1 MTDVGSMASAV
12 GLLSLVGLLLIV
24 IGAVLVWVN
33 RGKQIHATVAVIV
46 VGLVLVFLGIFI
58 GALPSAPATV
68 APPVAG
74 AQVSTTVLSAGLPSG
89 TTWNSQTNT
98 LTVDLVANYTH
109 GAATF
114 CISKTNT
121 TFLTKGSC
129 QSYFVLPIHSARVD
143 SLNETA
149 GFTYSIGSIPTF
161 ASNNTEYSFLGYTT
175 GTSAQWSAQWSE
187 GSIAKTTCSQSAPS
201 VTTNVCSDIVGIASF
216 GSTTNSLTAD
226 LAGGNSTGSPYVVP
240 SLYTPFSMTVD
251 ISGSTPAVLTVDFT
265 LIGIQT

>member
-74 AQVSTTVLSAGLPSG
+74 AQVSTTVLSSSLQSG
-89 TTWNSQTNT
+89 VTWNSQTNT
-98 LTVDLVANYTH
+98 LSVALVANYTH

-121 TFLTKGSC
+121 TGVCTEASLI
-129 QSYFVLPIHSARVD
+129 LPIHSARVD
-143 SLNETA
+143 SLNATA

-175 GTSAQWSAQWSE
+175 GASAQWSAQWSE
-187 GSIAKTTCSQSAPS
+187 GSIAKTNCPQSAPA
-201 VTTNVCSDIVGIASF
+201 VTTDVCSDIVGISSF
-216 GSTTNSLTAD
+216 GSTTNTLTMV
-226 LAGGNSTGSPYVVP
+226 LAGNGTASPYVVP

-251 ISGSTPAVLTVDFT
+251 FT
-265 LIGIQT
+265 IIGIVNNPK